1 MSGVGLGGSGLL
13 GAEEGVGGTFLR
25 GAGGSVVGSFFR
37 GAGSVGRSSGMS

>member
-13 GAEEGVGGTFLR
+13 GAEGVGGTFLR